1 MLAVD
6 GDKLLVEI
14 HNLWI
19 YKHHFV
25 ESMFKILT
33 MCIKHIHHKQTDGL
47 KKFSQSGCKGL
58 RAFSGFILY
67 Q

>member
-6 GDKLLVEI
+6 GDKLLVGM

-25 ESMFKILT
+25 ESMFKILK
-33 MCIKHIHHKQTDGL
+33 MCIKQRHHKQTDGL
-47 KKFSQSGCKGL
+47 KKSFYGQGVKV
-58 RAFSGFILY
+58 
-67 Q
+67 